1 MIQINED
8 QLTRIAELYDV
19 CEGLCDGF
27 KEDYLRAQNA
37 NNTKEAERAYQ
48 YSSICHAREFGYD
61 NILQILGLRVTKDVQ
76 GNHKIIKK

>member
-8 QLTRIAELYDV
+8 QLARIAELYDV
-19 CEGLCDGF
+19 CEILCDGF
-27 KEDYLRAQNA
+27 KEDYLRARNA

-61 NILQILGLRVTKDVQ
+61 NILQILGLRATKDVQ
-76 GNHKIIKK
+76 GNHKIVKR